1 MARARR
7 ERIYRAEPG
16 INSRP
21 SVRKTDK
28 LARNK
33 SLPKIVRAIEWK
45 IEDDLQNWTVR
56 DGRVADESESSGV
69 AK

>member
-1 MARARR
+1 
-7 ERIYRAEPG
+7 
-16 INSRP
+16 
-21 SVRKTDK
+21 VRKTDK

-33 SLPKIVRAIEWK
+33 SLPKIVRAIEYK